1 MPKNPNEIFPEHL
14 QIITI
19 NLDKAAVKVGL
30 KIRQDKTKFMVQQSV
45 IERTSDE
52 IKVEVK
58 QLKLGTNSNILKV
71 LLAQMAMQMMT

>member
-1 MPKNPNEIFPEHL
+1 
-14 QIITI
+14 
-19 NLDKAAVKVGL
+19 
-30 KIRQDKTKFMVQQSV
+30 MVQQNVS
-45 IERTSDE
+45 ERTSDE

>member
-71 LLAQMAMQMMT
+71 LLAHMAMQMMT